1 MRLKSRGLGRK
12 ELVMDFRE
20 YTVRRDGKEIVIE
33 GTIREP
39 VHWDFSIRMCEDDL
53 PGVAKLAMSKSTI
66 GLMLRSMFKRKKDA
80 HWSLEREEHLKT
92 VKETISKRKDD
103 GKGDAGAKSAATKG
117 KEDKKEAAK
126 GKGDGSGAAA
136 EPTDA
141 PLSDAKAKAAAA
153 KARIAARAGS
163 TSATSGSEGAKP
175 PAAEVGGAA
184 ATKAATTTTTTT
196 AGSTAKRDAKPPSPS
211 AEAPTKSVS
220 FAKRPAP
227 NNNAAAAEKAPDAE
241 TTDRTDNTDNTDN
254 SENDN
259 ATERNAS

>member
-53 PGVAKLAMSKSTI
+53 PGVAKLALSKSTI

-80 HWSLEREEHLKT
+80 HWSLEREEHIKT
-92 VKETISKRKDD
+92 VKETISKRKDE

-117 KEDKKEAAK
+117 KEDKKEAAEA
-126 GKGDGSGAAA
+126 KGDGSGAAA

-163 TSATSGSEGAKP
+163 ASETSGSEGAKST
-175 PAAEVGGAA
+175 AAALGGTA
-184 ATKAATTTTTTT
+184 ATKAATTA
-196 AGSTAKRDAKPPSPS
+196 AGSSAKRDAKPPAPS

-220 FAKRPAP
+220 FAKRAAP
-227 NNNAAAAEKAPDAE
+227 NNNAAAEKAPDAE
-241 TTDRTDNTDNTDN
+241 TTDQTDKTDRTDN